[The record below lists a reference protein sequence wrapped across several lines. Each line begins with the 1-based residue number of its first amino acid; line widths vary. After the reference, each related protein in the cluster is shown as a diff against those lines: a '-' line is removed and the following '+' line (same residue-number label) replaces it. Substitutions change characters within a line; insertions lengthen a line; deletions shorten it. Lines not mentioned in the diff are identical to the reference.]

1 MSHASK
7 LPPRPWRRNCH
18 AHRAIALCALLLA
31 SAGTVARAD
40 DFIVYSP
47 HINKGISEIEL
58 RGFYTRD
65 GRSDFSGRAASELS
79 FAHAFT
85 DWWKPEIYVVEYEKN
100 PGENEGLVGYEFEN
114 TFQFTQPGQYW
125 VDLGFLAS
133 LELPKT
139 KGENDK
145 LEFGPL
151 FEKTSGR
158 FDHRLNL
165 IWEKEIGAGA
175 SRHYEFRYS
184 YSGTYALSAA
194 FQPGIEFYGRPDDHA
209 YQIGPVVHGEWHVPG
224 TTGNIEYR
232 VGLLQGIN
240 ADAPRHT
247 LLVQVE
253 YEFL

>member
-1 MSHASK
+1 MPSRAW
-7 LPPRPWRRNCH
+7 PRR
-18 AHRAIALCALLLA
+18 AHALCALLAIGA
-31 SAGTVARAD
+31 STAAQAD

-47 HINKGISEIEL
+47 HINQGQSEIEL
-58 RGFYTRD
+58 RGFYTSD
-65 GRSDFSGRAASELS
+65 GRPAFDGLAASELS
-79 FAHAFT
+79 FSHAFT
-85 DWWKPEIYVVEYEKN
+85 GWWKPEIYVAEYAKN
-100 PGENEGLVGYEFEN
+100 PGESEGLKGNEFEN

-125 VDLGFLAS
+125 VDVGFLAS
-133 LELPKT
+133 LELPIT
-139 KGENDK
+139 KGEKDR

-151 FEKTSGR
+151 FEKTDGR

-209 YQIGPVVHGEWHVPG
+209 YQIGPVVRGEWHVPG
-224 TTGNIEYR
+224 TTSNLEYR
-232 VGLLQGIN
+232 IGLLQGIN
-240 ADAPRHT
+240 DDAPRRT
-247 LLVQVE
+247 WLAQIE